1 MRYSSLARAAGDV
14 ETKRAARTEPQ
25 MEQTLTSGCAV
36 ITAATAAF
44 ASSLQPSRPA
54 TEPLPLLLALLAITN
69 VVAIVVPGGIVSCLR
84 DLVLLFVF
92 AFVLAFFR
100 GTSLVAPSAAQL
112 QPTLAK
118 PSDAGYG
125 SCEKSRFPHG
135 HHHDSQALLE
145 THGEDHLGQRY
156 FQEPDIWQQAP
167 VLTGTT
173 QFEPRSDVRNI
184 MITGG
189 AGFIALNDKRNF
201 TFYHGDLTNPSEVL
215 DCMERYHI
223 DTVMHFAAQSH
234 VDLSFGNSYSF
245 THANVYGTHV
255 LLESAK
261 RACIKRF
268 IHVSTDEVYGEVGHG
283 EDELQESS
291 ILAPTNPYAASKAA
305 AEMMVHSYHKS
316 FKLPTIIVRSNNV
329 YGPHQYPE
337 KIISK
342 FICLLNRG
350 RPVVLHGD
358 GSPTRRYLFA
368 ADAADAFDTILHKGQ
383 VGHVYNVGSHDEIS
397 NLELCGKILSAM
409 EISHDTPEQFR
420 KWVKYTHD
428 RPFNDCRYAV
438 DASKLRNL
446 GWEQKTTFEEGLQ
459 MTVEWYRRFGE
470 HWWGDI
476 SHVLTPFPIVS
487 EGEVVPDVEHLVK
500 DDPPTPVEDYSTNG
514 ISHKAS

>member
-1 MRYSSLARAAGDV
+1 MDS
-14 ETKRAARTEPQ
+14 ARTSESL
-25 MEQTLTSGCAV
+25 MATTTLHKPCW
-36 ITAATAAF
+36 
-44 ASSLQPSRPA
+44 RP
-54 TEPLPLLLALLAITN
+54 TVKT
-69 VVAIVVPGGIVSCLR
+69 
-84 DLVLLFVF
+84 
-92 AFVLAFFR
+92 
-100 GTSLVAPSAAQL
+100 
-112 QPTLAK
+112 TLAN
-118 PSDAGYG
+118 GTMN
-125 SCEKSRFPHG
+125 G
-135 HHHDSQALLE
+135 HRS
-145 THGEDHLGQRY
+145 Y
-156 FQEPDIWQQAP
+156 FQEPELWQQAP

-173 QFEPRSDVRNI
+173 HFEPRPDVKNI

-189 AGFIALNDKRNF
+189 AGFIASWVVRHLTLTYPHAYNIVSFDKLDYCSALNNTRALNDKRNF

-261 RACIKRF
+261 KACVKRF

-283 EDELQESS
+283 EDELQETS

-383 VGHVYNVGSHDEIS
+383 VGHVYNVGSTDEIS

-438 DASKLRNL
+438 DGSKLRNL

-470 HWWGDI
+470 QWWGDI

-487 EGEVVPDVEHLVK
+487 EGEVVPDVEHHVK
-500 DDPPTPVEDYSTNG
+500 DDPPTPVEAYPANG
-514 ISHKAS
+514 VSHKAS